1 MDENKV
7 IKQDSPRNVLWR
19 WFRIEVEKQELDE
32 TTLQDLKK
40 VITRVPQDKR

>member
-7 IKQDSPRNVLWR
+7 IKQDSPNNVLWR

-32 TTLQDLKK
+32 DALQELKQ
-40 VITRVPQDKR
+40 VITRVAQDKR